1 MSDQRVPTPSQ
12 TIGPFFGFALPFA
25 GDADAGSAAPP
36 ETRLAEIG
44 LSIGGQV
51 IDGAGAPVPDAI
63 LEIWHGDMFVRCVT
77 DTSGRYR
84 VTIAKPTVTRGPG
97 GTTPA
102 PHLEV
107 SVFARGLLRHLA
119 TRIYF
124 PDEEEANAADPM
136 LALVDP
142 TRRATLV
149 ARRDGSGL
157 RFDIRLQ
164 GAAETVF
171 FAL

>member
-12 TIGPFFGFALPFA
+12 TVGPFFGFALPFA
-25 GDADAGSAAPP
+25 GDADAGAVAPL
-36 ETRLAEIG
+36 RID
-44 LSIGGQV
+44 GQV

-63 LEIWHGDMFVRCVT
+63 LEIWHGDVFVRCAT
-77 DTSGRYR
+77 DASGRYR
-84 VTIAKPTVTRGPG
+84 VTIAKPTVTHGPSR
-97 GTTPA
+97 TTPA

-124 PDEEEANAADPM
+124 PDEEEANARDPM
-136 LALVDP
+136 LALVEP

>member
-12 TIGPFFGFALPFA
+12 TVGPFFGFALPFA
-25 GDADAGSAAPP
+25 GDADVGAVASP
-36 ETRLAEIG
+36 ETRLRIE
-44 LSIGGQV
+44 GQV
-51 IDGAGAPVPDAI
+51 VDGAGAPVPDAI
-63 LEIWHGDMFVRCVT
+63 LEIWHGDVFVRCVT
-77 DTSGRYR
+77 DASGRYR
-84 VTIAKPTVTRGPG
+84 VTIAKPTVTRGPS

-164 GAAETVF
+164 GEAETVF

>member
-1 MSDQRVPTPSQ
+1 MSAQRVPTPSQ
-12 TIGPFFGFALPFA
+12 TVGPFFGFALPFA
-25 GDADAGSAAPP
+25 GDAVAGAVAPP
-36 ETRLAEIG
+36 ETRLRIEG
-44 LSIGGQV
+44 EV

-63 LEIWHGDMFVRCVT
+63 LEIWHGDVFVRCAT
-77 DTSGRYR
+77 DASGRYR
-84 VTIAKPTVTRGPG
+84 ITIAKPAVTRGAS

-124 PDEEEANAADPM
+124 PDEEEANAVDPM

-142 TRRATLV
+142 ARRPTLV

-164 GAAETVF
+164 GTAETVF

>member
-1 MSDQRVPTPSQ
+1 MPDQRAPTPSQ

-25 GDADAGSAAPP
+25 GDADAGAALPL
-36 ETRLAEIG
+36 RIG
-44 LSIGGQV
+44 LRIEGQV
-51 IDGAGAPVPDAI
+51 LDGAGASVPDAI
-63 LEIWHGDMFVRCVT
+63 LEIWHGDVFVRCAT
-77 DTSGRYR
+77 NATGHYR
-84 VTIAKPTVTRGPG
+84 VTVPKPPATSGPDG
-97 GTTPA
+97 SARA

-124 PDEEEANAADPM
+124 PDEEEANAADP
-136 LALVDP
+136 LLSLVDP
-142 TRRATLV
+142 ARRATLV
-149 ARRDGSGL
+149 ARRDGAGL

-164 GAAETVF
+164 GATETVF